1 MNKNKLHTLIDKIYI
16 HNIFIF
22 ILLNLTAEE
31 YDIEQC
37 NHLISDHKP
46 LRTKITGNFNNIR
59 QKKKIINKKYAK
71 QLTEEAFRK
80 SKNLNEF
87 ISNINSMR
95 EDKHLKKIF
104 KNRLETEKPWKY
116 ELKQLIEETKEK
128 KTLIEILN
136 NI

>member
-16 HNIFIF
+16 HNIFIST
-22 ILLNLTAEE
+22 NLTAEE

-71 QLTEEAFRK
+71 QLTEEAFRNAEK
-80 SKNLNEF
+80 E
-87 ISNINSMR
+87 IS
-95 EDKHLKKIF
+95 
-104 KNRLETEKPWKY
+104 
-116 ELKQLIEETKEK
+116 Q
-128 KTLIEILN
+128 IL
-136 NI
+136 